1 VIVVDVFPVVEIPE
15 VLADIITVSDV
26 SLVVSFTGVNV
37 IDSDVDPAT
46 IVDVVEER
54 L

>member
-1 VIVVDVFPVVEIPE
+1 M
-15 VLADIITVSDV
+15 LADIITVSEV

-37 IDSDVDPAT
+37 IDADVAPAM
-46 IVDVVEER
+46 IVDVVDER

>member
-1 VIVVDVFPVVEIPE
+1 MVEIPE
-15 VLADIITVSDV
+15 VLADIITVSEV
-26 SLVVSFTGVNV
+26 SLVVSFTGVKV
-37 IDSDVDPAT
+37 IDPDVAPAT